1 MRLRHFHA
9 LRRGFTLVELLVVIA
24 IIGVLVALLL
34 PAVQAARESARR
46 SQCLNNLKQIGLGW
60 LNHES
65 NHKFLPSAGWSSWH
79 AGDPE
84 MGAGREQPG
93 GWMYQILPFME
104 LQSNY
109 NLPSDGNKLAITA
122 QQKAGTVRLQATAVE
137 AFQCPSR
144 RPAQAL
150 AFGTEQPAWTPR
162 NSDTMAL
169 AARGDYAANAGDNRR
184 GLEYQS
190 AGQDSEEPGDDKW
203 FEGLAYFKWVLV
215 PLKPY
220 GASATITDW
229 PPLDSQSGVNF
240 TGAEIE
246 IQHISDGTG
255 NTYMVGEK
263 FVDSL
268 TYLSDGTLNGG
279 DNHSY
284 YSGFDWDTHR
294 FAADEWPPLPDS
306 PGANFYEMFGSAHP
320 ATWHGLFCDGSVKA
334 ISYDVDITTHK
345 RLANRHDGQTIAGF

>member
-1 MRLRHFHA
+1 MRRHRFYA
-9 LRRGFTLVELLVVIA
+9 LRSGFTLVELLVVIA

-46 SQCLNNLKQIGLGW
+46 SQCTNNLKQIGLGW

-65 NHKFLPSAGWSSWH
+65 NHGFFPSAGWSSWH

-93 GWMYQILPFME
+93 GWMYQILPFIE

-122 QQKAGTVRLQATAVE
+122 QQKAGTVSLQATPVE

-150 AFGTEQPAWTPR
+150 AFGTDQPGWTPR
-162 NSDTMAL
+162 NSDRMTL

-190 AGQDSEEPGDDKW
+190 AGQDSDAPGDDKW
-203 FEGLAYFKWVLV
+203 FEGMAYFKWVLV

-220 GASATITDW
+220 GGSATVTDW
-229 PPLDSQSGVNF
+229 PPLDSQSGVYPPSFALLRRTSRRSPNSARNF
-240 TGAEIE
+240 
-246 IQHISDGTG
+246 
-255 NTYMVGEK
+255 
-263 FVDSL
+263 
-268 TYLSDGTLNGG
+268 
-279 DNHSY
+279 
-284 YSGFDWDTHR
+284 
-294 FAADEWPPLPDS
+294 
-306 PGANFYEMFGSAHP
+306 
-320 ATWHGLFCDGSVKA
+320 
-334 ISYDVDITTHK
+334 
-345 RLANRHDGQTIAGF
+345 